1 MTDIIIEKTPGG
13 HKAYVKD
20 KPNITGVGRKPADAV
35 AALHNFIVGERILED
50 PKQFGYNI
58 EFKKV

>member
-1 MTDIIIEKTPGG
+1 MKDIVIEKTLRG

-20 KPNITGVGRKPADAV
+20 KPNITGVGRRPADAV
-35 AALHNFIVGERILED
+35 AALHNFIVGERILEE
-50 PKQFGYNI
+50 PKLFGYNI